1 MTTHSGAQVF
11 TIAEIA
17 RAAGVTLDEASNL
30 FASRVLPQLRSGFIA
45 EAEAVDAV
53 RLLRMRQPAH
63 APAELFAPLEQAQPE
78 RRVPILASSG
88 VHAAVLGAL
97 VIISSIGASAPADLQ
112 PVKLEPARLVF
123 LALPGPGGGGG
134 GGGLKQPR
142 PATRA
147 ELKGKSTLKSPVPTR
162 TVRSETP
169 RPEPP
174 RPEPPVQPVAAE
186 KPVPPPP
193 PLPHPDP
200 APPVVAPVVPVAGD
214 ATDRAGDIKGPVQET
229 PSRGTGTGGGSG
241 SGSGTGNGEG
251 TGPGIGDGSGGGTGG
266 GPYRPGSGITPPQL
280 LREVKPIY
288 TDEARRRGIEG
299 EVVLEVIVR
308 SDGSVGSTRVLRGL
322 GAGLDQSAITAVRQW
337 RFAPARRHGT
347 PVDVIVEIGVE
358 FAVR

>member
-11 TIAEIA
+11 TIGEIA
-17 RAAGVTLDEASNL
+17 RAAGVSEDEATNL
-30 FASRVLPQLRSGFIA
+30 FTSRVLPRLRSGFVA

-53 RLLRMRQPAH
+53 RLLRMRQPARV
-63 APAELFAPLEQAQPE
+63 PAELFAPLEHAKQE
-78 RRVPILASSG
+78 RGLPILASSG

-97 VIISSIGASAPADLQ
+97 VIVSTIGASAPAETQ

-162 TVRSETP
+162 TVRSEKP
-169 RPEPP
+169 RSEPP

-186 KPVPPPP
+186 KPIPPPP

-214 ATDRAGDIKGPVQET
+214 TNDRAGEMNAPPQDK
-229 PSRGTGTGGGSG
+229 PSRGTGVGGGSG
-241 SGSGTGNGEG
+241 SGTGTGNGEG

-299 EVVLEVIVR
+299 EVVLEVVVR
-308 SDGSVGSTRVLRGL
+308 SDGTVGSTRVLRGL